1 MLFASS
7 IFLFLFLPIV
17 LFIYFVLMRT
27 RTMKNVFLLIAS
39 LVFYAYGEPKFVLIM
54 LISILVNYLIG
65 LLINKFNRNKKKS
78 ISKIILTLGILYN
91 LLILFKYK
99 YLLFVLNNL
108 NIIFKE
114 NLPIPEIL
122 LPIGISFFTFQI
134 LSYIIDV
141 YREKV
146 KVQKNIFNL
155 GLYIALFPQLIAG
168 PIVRYETV
176 QNQIQNRK
184 ENVEDFAY
192 GIKRFIKG
200 LGKKVII
207 SNTMAVIADYVFSQT
222 IDIES
227 VSCALV
233 WIGAIAYT
241 FQIFFDFSGY
251 SDMAIGLGKMFGFS
265 FEENFNYP
273 YISRSIS
280 EFWRR
285 WHISLGTWFR
295 DYVYIPLGGSR
306 CSKKRLILNLAVV
319 WILTGVWHGANWTFV
334 IWGILYFVLITI
346 EKLTNFEKR
355 FDNKYKILRNIYTM
369 LLVILGW
376 VIFRAENMQYAC
388 QYILRMFT
396 PVNLIDYKFI
406 EFVIENLVVFI
417 IAIILSTPLIKR
429 LTDNKKI
436 FNNVVLKN
444 SILFI
449 ILILSVSY
457 IAKGVYNPF
466 IYFNF

>member
-1 MLFASS
+1 MLFASN

-27 RTMKNVFLLIAS
+27 RTMKNIFLLIAS

-54 LISILVNYLIG
+54 LMSILVNYIIG
-65 LLINKFNRNKKKS
+65 LLINKFNKKKNKN
-78 ISKIILTLGILYN
+78 ISKVVLTLGILYN

-108 NIIFKE
+108 NIIFKA
-114 NLPIPEIL
+114 NLQIPEIL

-176 QNQIQNRK
+176 QDQIQNRK

-192 GIKRFIKG
+192 GIQRFIKG

-207 SNTMAVIADYVFSQT
+207 SNTMAVIADYVFAQT
-222 IDIES
+222 MDIAS

-251 SDMAIGLGKMFGFS
+251 SDMAIGLGKMFGFT

-273 YISRSIS
+273 YISKSIS

-306 CSKKRLILNLAVV
+306 CSKKRLIFNLAVV
-319 WILTGVWHGANWTFV
+319 WILTGVWHGANWTFI
-334 IWGILYFVLITI
+334 IWGVLYFILITI

-355 FDNKYKILRNIYTM
+355 LDNKYKILRNIYTM
-369 LLVILGW
+369 ILVILGW
-376 VIFRAENMQYAC
+376 VIFRAENIGYAG

-396 PVNLIDYKFI
+396 PINLFDYKFV
-406 EFVIENLVVFI
+406 EFVIENIVIFI
-417 IAIILSTPLIKR
+417 VAIILSTPLLQKFS
-429 LTDNKKI
+429 NKKI

-449 ILILSVSY
+449 ILIISVSY